1 MKLLLRCVTFST
13 VFTVLIAGLLLRTA
27 SSVAL
32 ALMFPALW
40 LTDKLFW
47 SSLATSEG
55 GLNNFLALV
64 LASSFIN
71 IGLYTLVLFV
81 FFRVTKRGDWYPQ
94 WRRN

>member
-1 MKLLLRCVTFST
+1 MKLLLRCVIFSAA
-13 VFTVLIAGLLLRTA
+13 FTVLIAGLLLRTA
-27 SSVAL
+27 WSVAF

-40 LTDKLFW
+40 LTDKLFG
-47 SSLATSEG
+47 SSLATYES

-71 IGLYTLVLFV
+71 IGLYTLVLFL
-81 FFRVTKRGDWYPQ
+81 FFRVTKRRDWYPQ